1 MVLSNYLVGLVSKWT
16 IFLHLLWTCLKSVC
30 FNLEVHLLCVVANIF
45 ESHAV
50 DQICPTTGTI
60 DTKVTYYIRYLMKAN
75 WCSNLSVGSTCLKRS
90 CIAASRLMEL
100 LRNILKTCQFI
111 SDECADVYLDIAD
124 TYIVDVA
131 SILLHKLSLGE
142 TVYTL
147 NSSSEIDP
155 LSLRNKAPHY
165 VERELVLGSLL
176 QILCSLVHVIV
187 SKNGEVEGG
196 NLLNQWPMVA
206 KVNEL
211 IPAFSVQ
218 VLAPHSHSGHDCISY
233 FLHHKLLML
242 MIRISD
248 FFL

>member
-1 MVLSNYLVGLVSKWT
+1 
-16 IFLHLLWTCLKSVC
+16 
-30 FNLEVHLLCVVANIF
+30 
-45 ESHAV
+45 
-50 DQICPTTGTI
+50 
-60 DTKVTYYIRYLMKAN
+60 
-75 WCSNLSVGSTCLKRS
+75 
-90 CIAASRLMEL
+90 MEL
-100 LRNILKTCQFI
+100 LCNILKLGQFI

-131 SILLHKLSLGE
+131 WILLHKLSLGE
-142 TVYTL
+142 TIYTL

-196 NLLNQWPMVA
+196 NILNQWPMVA

-211 IPAFSVQ
+211 IPAFSIQ
-218 VLAPHSHSGHDCISY
+218 VLAPHSHSCHDCISD
-233 FLHHKLLML
+233 FLRHKLLML

-248 FFL
+248 CFLQKPCTFILWLDLLWKHAADLLGYSLPDREIHEISLVGSLFWTSLHHCNKDSVTCKHHLQSHAIYFLFKCSLILIRNDLESPRRIGFVDGFHLAS